1 MYIYMYIYICIYIYV
16 YIYVYMCIYVCIIMY
31 LSIHYLIYTH
41 NLPIIYIY
49 IYIYCIYI
57 YICTCTRF
65 PTAWD
70 STGRFFFW
78 TASTTRAAP
87 SACVGASRASP
98 VRGSSR
104 RRSSNPGALSERH
117 RRQRQRRT
125 IFRKIVGK

>member
-1 MYIYMYIYICIYIYV
+1 MYI

-41 NLPIIYIY
+41 NIYIY

-57 YICTCTRF
+57 YCIYIYCIYICVCVCTCTRF

-104 RRSSNPGALSERH
+104 RRSSNPGALSER
-117 RRQRQRRT
+117 RQRQRRT